1 MAKPSIPSNSF
12 PDRVKFSFDENDQ
25 ETCSK
30 YLDWLF
36 ARITD
41 YSQSLR
47 RDVTF
52 IILLIAAFELVADSK
67 HVSIGFGSFQLSK
80 GSIVLQFIPVV
91 VSYLLFQTVVNT
103 SRITLL
109 ITAFEAALARWAPKA
124 AENDLHG
131 LVVLAP
137 LPLYWNVTFGYD
149 LGANRLINNIAE
161 TVTSL
166 AFTLTITLGAIA
178 FEAQAYYVLY
188 HSQLGQNLA
197 WLLSLLA
204 SSFCLVMAAIHFFSS

>member
-109 ITAFEAALARWAPKA
+109 ITAFEAALADGRRRLRRMTYTGWLSWRRYPCTGM
-124 AENDLHG
+124 LHSAMTSG
-131 LVVLAP
+131 LIV
-137 LPLYWNVTFGYD
+137 
-149 LGANRLINNIAE
+149 
-161 TVTSL
+161 
-166 AFTLTITLGAIA
+166 
-178 FEAQAYYVLY
+178 
-188 HSQLGQNLA
+188 
-197 WLLSLLA
+197 
-204 SSFCLVMAAIHFFSS
+204 